1 MSGTPH
7 TFSIKLARWFY
18 RVCGLGACAAG
29 ALLLYMWQKPFI
41 GLLLLIG
48 GVLTIWYSLSPDG
61 NSVAESARTD
71 LETLP

>member
-1 MSGTPH
+1 MKH
-7 TFSIKLARWFY
+7 RWKIAFLTFSTILS
-18 RVCGLGACAAG
+18 V
-29 ALLLYMWQKPFI
+29 
-41 GLLLLIG
+41 LLLIG